1 MKKSKGFT
9 LIEIL
14 VVVGIIGLL
23 AAFLLPNFLGSQ
35 DKAKE
40 AAVKSL
46 MHNIQ
51 LSIEAYNVENE
62 SYPMAEDITLK
73 GLYDE
78 YLSVG
83 GYMVELPKNPFTG
96 KPYTESDMAGK
107 ITYRYDAAKGS
118 YTLTGYKRNG
128 VSKLFELTN
137 L

>member
-1 MKKSKGFT
+1 MKKLRGFT

-51 LSIEAYNVENE
+51 LSIEAYNVENLT
-62 SYPMAEDITLK
+62 YPLGEEITFKDLF
-73 GLYDE
+73 DN
-78 YLSVG
+78 YLNTG
-83 GYMVELPKNPFTG
+83 GYMAELPKNPYTG
-96 KPYTESDMAGK
+96 KTYTESDMAGK
-107 ITYRYDAAKGS
+107 IMYYYDATKGS

-128 VSKLFELTN
+128 VSKLLELKN
-137 L
+137 I